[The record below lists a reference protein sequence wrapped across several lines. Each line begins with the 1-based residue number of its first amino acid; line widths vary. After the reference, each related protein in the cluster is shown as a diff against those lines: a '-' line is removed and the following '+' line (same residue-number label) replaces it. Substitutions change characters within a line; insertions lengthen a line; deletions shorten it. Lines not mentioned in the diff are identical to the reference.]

1 MPDIGR
7 DGMAS
12 AKDYIEQLKA
22 LFTNMDRRQQLI
34 AGGVVLFVL
43 AGFAALVFFTN
54 RVDYATLYSDI
65 DQADAADIVKWLKD
79 ENIPYRLAH
88 GGTTV
93 QVPAEKV
100 YDIRLA
106 LAGAGLPSGKTP
118 GFSLFDKTNL
128 GATDFVQRV
137 NYQRA
142 LQGELEKTIERFP
155 QVKSARVHVASPK
168 ESLFVSERQP
178 VTASVVLTLKRG
190 TEMSPEQVKS
200 IVHLVAS
207 AVPRLHKEH
216 ISVVDTSGNVLYE
229 YRDKSLPDQAA
240 MTSAQLVYQRRL
252 EEYYKHKISTML
264 EDALGQGKAVVQVS
278 ADIDFDHTEVNEE
291 RFDPDTIAI
300 RSEQISEQKEYDKNA
315 GGIPGVKG
323 GLANKLQ
330 GNLTGAEDKNV
341 ISKKKDETRN
351 YEVSRVQRQTRAALG
366 RLKRLSVGVLV
377 DGTYTEKDG
386 KKVYTPRAPEEMA
399 KLQNI
404 VRAAMGFSED
414 RGDDLS
420 VQNVPFTKTVTSAA
434 TLPQILDVGV
444 KVLKPVSNLLLA
456 ILFIF
461 LVLRP
466 LLNKYVLAEKEKE
479 PGEEEAPGML
489 EGDLLAEAETPIPF
503 EPTPDATQELR
514 DLAND
519 YPERAAALIKVWLR
533 EKGGGED
540 AGNK

>member
-1 MPDIGR
+1 
-7 DGMAS
+7 MAGV
-12 AKDYIEQLKA
+12 KEYFEQIKRLV
-22 LFTNMDRRQQLI
+22 LDMDRRQQLI
-34 AGGVVLFVL
+34 AGGVVLFVI
-43 AGFAALVFFTN
+43 AGFVALVMFTN
-54 RVDYATLYSDI
+54 STDYATLYSDLE
-65 DQADAADIVKWLKD
+65 QADAADIVKWLQEEK
-79 ENIPYRLAH
+79 IPYKIVH
-88 GGTTV
+88 GGTAI
-93 QVPAEKV
+93 QVPADRV

-106 LAGAGLPSGKTP
+106 LAGAGLPKGSTA

-155 QVKSARVHVASPK
+155 QVKSARVHIASPK

-178 VTASVVLTLKRG
+178 VTASVVLTLKRNA
-190 TEMSPEQVKS
+190 EMSPEQVKS

-207 AVPRLHKEH
+207 AVPRLSREH
-216 ISVVDTSGNVLYE
+216 VSVVDTSGNVLYE
-229 YRDKSLPDQAA
+229 YRNRSLPDQAA

-278 ADIDFDHTEVNEE
+278 ADIDFDHTEVSEE
-291 RFDPDTIAI
+291 RFDPDTIAV
-300 RSEQISEQKEYDKNA
+300 RSEQINEAKEYDKNA
-315 GGIPGVKG
+315 QGIPGVKG

-330 GNLTGAEDKNV
+330 GNTAGSREEGLV
-341 ISKKKDETRN
+341 SRKKEETRN
-351 YEVSRVQRQTRAALG
+351 YEVSKVRRQTKSAIG
-366 RLKRLSVGVLV
+366 RLKRLSVGVLI

-386 KKVYTPRAPEEMA
+386 KKVYAARSPEEMA

-404 VRAAMGFSED
+404 VRAAMGFSEE

-420 VQNVPFTKTVTSAA
+420 VQNVPFTKTASSSAS
-434 TLPQILDVGV
+434 LPQMLEMVV

-466 LLNKYVLAEKEKE
+466 LLNKYVLA
-479 PGEEEAPGML
+479 PSSEEAGVEGEAGML
-489 EGDLLAEAETPIPF
+489 EGEMLPEVEAPVVF
-503 EPTPDATQELR
+503 EPGPDAAQELR
-514 DLAND
+514 DLATD

-533 EKGGGED
+533 EHDGGKEES
-540 AGNK
+540 